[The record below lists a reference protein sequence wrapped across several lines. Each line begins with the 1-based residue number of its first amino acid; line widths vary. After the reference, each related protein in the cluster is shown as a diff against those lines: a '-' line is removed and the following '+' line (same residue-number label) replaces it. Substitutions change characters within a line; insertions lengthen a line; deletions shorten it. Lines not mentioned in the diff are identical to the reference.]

1 MSVRK
6 PRLYVQGAA
15 TGSCA
20 SGVVPGGASCAH
32 VLKPV
37 QHAMPHSTPSQ
48 VVWLLGGV
56 WVGDMSGASSGGQS
70 RVTRSSSSVLVMPA
84 STRRWPSS
92 RMSTMP

>member
-15 TGSCA
+15 TGSCV

-48 VVWLLGGV
+48 VVWLLGGGGLGTCRGPA
-56 WVGDMSGASSGGQS
+56 GDVS
-70 RVTRSSSSVLVMPA
+70 RV
-84 STRRWPSS
+84 
-92 RMSTMP
+92 